1 MKVFPVE
8 DSGYGASGCNYTE
21 RRGGKTEEV
30 SVFTESLVALV
41 NCGGYRDLGRGGGR
55 RVHWVVVEGRGSNLM
70 IGAKIALGNAIHDS

>member
-1 MKVFPVE
+1 MKVFPAE

-41 NCGGYRDLGRGGGR
+41 NCGGYRDLGRGGGER
-55 RVHWVVVEGRGSNLM
+55 R
-70 IGAKIALGNAIHDS
+70 ALGGGGGTRLKPHDRC